1 MVPQPLFIPHPL
13 IQHPVSVL
21 FSEASPLR
29 DTQQDTAGGISDAE
43 KTTGGIKKKQ
53 NENRQERSHFFF
65 FAIIVGKFLISNTD
79 CFPSVFT
86 NSTRQ

>member
-43 KTTGGIKKKQ
+43 KPQ
-53 NENRQERSHFFF
+53 
-65 FAIIVGKFLISNTD
+65 V
-79 CFPSVFT
+79 V
-86 NSTRQ
+86 

>member
-13 IQHPVSVL
+13 IQRPVSVL

-43 KTTGGIKKKQ
+43 KTTGGIKKKKKTKTGK
-53 NENRQERSHFFF
+53 SGAIFF
-65 FAIIVGKFLISNTD
+65 FAIIVGKFLISNSD

>member
-13 IQHPVSVL
+13 IQRPVSVL

-43 KTTGGIKKKQ
+43 KPQ
-53 NENRQERSHFFF
+53 
-65 FAIIVGKFLISNTD
+65 V
-79 CFPSVFT
+79 V
-86 NSTRQ
+86 